1 MSLFQPTRLAHADLT
16 PQFAMLLRKHL
27 SNARLLGASQIG
39 FDRILRLEF
48 DTKDGRRDVI
58 VEMFRNGN
66 VILLDQDGVII
77 QP

>member
-1 MSLFQPTRLAHADLT
+1 MPTQP

-66 VILLDQDGVII
+66 VILSIKTVSSSN
-77 QP
+77 P